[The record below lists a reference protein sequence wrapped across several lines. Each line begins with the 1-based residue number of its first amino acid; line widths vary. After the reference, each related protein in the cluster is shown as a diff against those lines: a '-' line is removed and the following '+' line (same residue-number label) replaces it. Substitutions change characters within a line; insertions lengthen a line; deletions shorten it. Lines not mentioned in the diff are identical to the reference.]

1 MGRVADLL
9 NFGPISPFRIR
20 TKLLLLALTT
30 LALPWAGCQYAREME
45 TVLRESE
52 QQSLLA
58 VATTIA
64 GSLKGRQELL
74 FRADS
79 LSALDAGNARD
90 ITPVVLSGAPLIDGR
105 PDEWDVNA
113 RNALRVAGPGNDG
126 LRLLAATH
134 ERWLYL
140 ALLVRDDHLVFD
152 SSEVSPLDPANIGD
166 RIWLAFD
173 DKRGGQ
179 QRLFFGSTGPGRVR
193 ARRIETREYGR
204 EEAVEEP
211 RISAV
216 WQRPRENF
224 ARESPAR
231 DSGYVLEMSI
241 PLSLVGQHIGVEI
254 DDRDRR
260 GGPRSSY
267 GTLDIA
273 DLRATGRL
281 IAASPDLNDHLRQ
294 FAQPGVE
301 LTVASSTG
309 AVLTR
314 LDAPALPGDFTR
326 LRGFLPR
333 MYRLFLD
340 GGAIP
345 RSVSQQERERAAQ
358 ELTARAVL
366 GKPESTLF
374 AGPYENRVIVA
385 AAAPI
390 YAADGKRVIG
400 VIQLAQTADRWLT
413 LRDQAL
419 TRLLNLTLF
428 VTLLAVGAAFWFAGR
443 MTLRISRLGHAAETA
458 LSREGSVAR
467 ELPES
472 GAKDELGD
480 LSRSFSSLLGRL
492 DEYTGYLR
500 TLAGKL
506 AHEIRTPLTIVRSS
520 LENLESEAQ
529 AAKDQPGL
537 GENAR
542 IYIARAREG
551 SERLGAILT
560 AMGAATRV
568 EEAIAH
574 SERQRFDLGSLVRET
589 VGAYGSA
596 FPQRRFA
603 CEIPPDPVQM
613 TGAPD
618 LIVQML
624 DKLVDNAVDFSAEGA
639 TISIVLRVE
648 EDHVELSVANPGPPL
663 PPEAATRLF
672 ESLWQSRA
680 EADAALQRLRPHFGL
695 GLYIVR
701 LIAEFHGGS
710 ARAADL
716 PDHAG
721 AIFTVRLTRRF
732 RDREF
737 GHLQPT

>member
-1 MGRVADLL
+1 MVRLSERIRI
-9 NFGPISPFRIR
+9 GPISGFRLR

-58 VATTIA
+58 VTTTIA

-79 LSALDAGNARD
+79 LEAVTSDDARD

-105 PDEWDVNA
+105 ADEWDTDS
-113 RNALRVAGPGNDG
+113 RNLVRVAGPGGDS
-126 LRLLAATH
+126 LKLLAATH

-140 ALLVRDDHLVFD
+140 ALIVRDDKLVYD
-152 SSEVSPLDPANIGD
+152 ASLLNPLDSNSIGD

-179 QRLFFGSTGPGRVR
+179 QQLFFGSTGSGTVR

-211 RISAV
+211 RIESV
-216 WQRPRENF
+216 WQR
-224 ARESPAR
+224 SR
-231 DSGYVLEMSI
+231 DGYVLEIGI
-241 PLSLVGQHIGVEI
+241 PLSLVGQHIGVLI

-260 GGPRSSY
+260 GAARNSY
-267 GTLDIA
+267 GTLEVA

-281 IAASPDLNDHLRQ
+281 IAASPDLSDHLRQ

-309 AVLTR
+309 AILTR
-314 LDAPALPGDFTR
+314 LDAPALPGDYTR
-326 LRGFLPR
+326 MRGFLPR

-340 GGAIP
+340 GDAIP
-345 RSVSQQERERAAQ
+345 RGVSQVERQRAAEQ
-358 ELTARAVL
+358 LTARVAK
-366 GKPESTLF
+366 GKPETALF
-374 AGPYENRVIVA
+374 AGRYENSVIVA

-390 YAADGKRVIG
+390 FSADGKHVFG

-413 LRDQAL
+413 LRDRAL

-428 VTLLAVGAAFWFAGR
+428 VTLFAVVAAFWFAGR
-443 MTLRISRLGHAAETA
+443 MTLRISRLGAASETA
-458 LSREGSVAR
+458 LGREGNLSRV
-467 ELPES
+467 LPE
-472 GAKDELGD
+472 AEARDELGD

-506 AHEIRTPLTIVRSS
+506 AHEIRTPLTIIRSS
-520 LENLESEAQ
+520 LENLESEG
-529 AAKDQPGL
+529 DS
-537 GENAR
+537 ENAR
-542 IYIARAREG
+542 VYISRAREG

-574 SERQRFDLGSLVRET
+574 SERQRFDLAALVRAA
-589 VGAYGSA
+589 VGAYGGA
-596 FPQRRFA
+596 FPQRHFR
-603 CEIPPDPVQM
+603 CEVPADAIQM

-618 LIVQML
+618 LVVQML
-624 DKLVDNAVDFSAEGA
+624 DKLIDNAVDFSPDGA
-639 TISIVLRVE
+639 TISVILRA
-648 EDHVELSVANPGPPL
+648 EDSAAELSVANPGPLL
-663 PPEAATRLF
+663 PPETANRLF

-680 EADAALQRLRPHFGL
+680 ESDKRPHLGL

-701 LIAEFHGGS
+701 LIAEFHGGT
-710 ARAADL
+710 AQAANL
-716 PDHAG
+716 PDNSG
-721 AIFTVRLTRRF
+721 AVFTVRLAR
-732 RDREF
+732 
-737 GHLQPT
+737 

>member
-1 MGRVADLL
+1 MSRFVDLL
-9 NFGPISPFRIR
+9 KTGPISGLRLR

-45 TVLRESE
+45 SVLRENE

-58 VATTIA
+58 VTTTVA

-79 LSALDAGNARD
+79 LPGSEQASDPRD

-105 PDEWDVNA
+105 PDEWDLDA
-113 RNALRVAGPGNDG
+113 RNLVRVAGPGGDG

-134 ERWLYL
+134 ERRLYL
-140 ALLVRDDHLVFD
+140 ALLVRDNHWVFD
-152 SSEVSPLDPANIGD
+152 ASVLTPLDTNGIGD
-166 RIWLAFD
+166 RVWLAFD

-179 QRLFFGSTGPGRVR
+179 QRLFFGSIGPGAVH
-193 ARRIETREYGR
+193 ARRIDTLEYGR
-204 EEAVEEP
+204 EAAVEEP
-211 RISAV
+211 RIQAV
-216 WQRPRENF
+216 WQR
-224 ARESPAR
+224 AR
-231 DSGYVLEMSI
+231 DGWVLEIGI
-241 PLSLVGQHIGVEI
+241 PLSMVGQHLGVLV

-260 GGPRSSY
+260 GAARESY
-267 GTLDIA
+267 GTLEIS
-273 DLRATGRL
+273 DLRAAGRL
-281 IAASPDLNDHLRQ
+281 IAASPDLNEHLRQ
-294 FAQPGVE
+294 FSQPGVE
-301 LTVASSTG
+301 LTVASATG

-314 LDAPALPGDFTR
+314 LDAPALPGDYTR
-326 LRGFLPR
+326 MRGFLPR

-345 RSVSQQERERAAQ
+345 RSVSEAERARSA
-358 ELTARAVL
+358 EALTGRAARGAPV
-366 GKPESTLF
+366 TALF
-374 AGPYENRVIVA
+374 GGRYKDSVIVA

-390 YAADGKRVIG
+390 YSSDGKRVIG

-413 LRDQAL
+413 LRDRAL

-428 VTLLAVGAAFWFAGR
+428 VTLFAVGAAFWFAGR
-443 MTLRISRLGHAAETA
+443 MTLRITRLGAASETA
-458 LSREGSVAR
+458 LSREGSVSR
-467 ELPES
+467 VLPE
-472 GAKDELGD
+472 ADAPDELGD

-506 AHEIRTPLTIVRSS
+506 AHEIRTPLTIIRSS
-520 LENLESEAQ
+520 LENLESEANGM
-529 AAKDQPGL
+529 AAGGM

-574 SERQRFDLGSLVRET
+574 SERHRFDLAALVRAT
-589 VGAYGSA
+589 TDAYRGA
-596 FPQRRFA
+596 FPRRQFV
-603 CEIPPDPVQM
+603 CEIPGEPVEIN
-613 TGAPD
+613 GAPE

-624 DKLVDNAVDFSAEGA
+624 DKLVDNAVDFSADGT
-639 TISIVLRVE
+639 TITIIVRSS
-648 EDHVELSVANPGPPL
+648 DTDAELSVANPGPPL
-663 PPEAATRLF
+663 PPETGTRLF
-672 ESLWQSRA
+672 ESLWQSRS
-680 EADAALQRLRPHFGL
+680 EADKRPHFGL

-710 ARAADL
+710 AQAANL
-716 PDHAG
+716 PGDSG
-721 AIFTVRLTRRF
+721 AVFTIRLLR
-732 RDREF
+732 
-737 GHLQPT
+737 

>member
-1 MGRVADLL
+1 MPCTPCTAWVIAGSSSVGRINDLL
-9 NFGPISPFRIR
+9 NYGPISPFRLR

-58 VATTIA
+58 VTTTIA

-79 LSALDAGNARD
+79 LPGLEAGNPRD

-105 PDEWDVNA
+105 ADEWDTDE
-113 RNALRVAGPGNDG
+113 RNLIRVAGPGNDS
-126 LRLLAATH
+126 LRILAATH

-140 ALLVRDDHLVFD
+140 ALLVRDNRLVFD
-152 SSEVSPLDPANIGD
+152 ASVMAPLDRENIGD
-166 RIWLAFD
+166 RVWLAFD

-179 QRLFFGSTGPGRVR
+179 QRLFFGSTGVGPLRGRY
-193 ARRIETREYGR
+193 IETLEYGR
-204 EEAVEEP
+204 EQAVEEP
-211 RISAV
+211 RIEAV
-216 WQRPRENF
+216 WQRTRN
-224 ARESPAR
+224 
-231 DSGYVLEMSI
+231 DDGYVVEIGI
-241 PLSLVGQHIGVEI
+241 PLSMVGQHLGVLI

-260 GGPRSSY
+260 GAARVSY
-267 GTLDIA
+267 GTLDPS

-281 IAASPDLNDHLRQ
+281 IAASPDLGEHLRQ

-309 AVLTR
+309 AILTR
-314 LDAPALPGDFTR
+314 MDAPALPGDYTR

-340 GGAIP
+340 GDVLP
-345 RSVSQQERERAAQ
+345 RSVTQAERERAAQ
-358 ELTARAVL
+358 SLTQRAVKGAPATAL
-366 GKPESTLF
+366 I
-374 AGPYENRVIVA
+374 AGRYENSVTVA

-390 YAADGKRVIG
+390 FSADGKQIIG

-413 LRDQAL
+413 LRDRAL

-428 VTLLAVGAAFWFAGR
+428 ATLFAVGAAFWFAGR
-443 MTLRISRLGHAAETA
+443 MTLRISRLGQASETA
-458 LSREGSVAR
+458 LGREGNLSRV
-467 ELPES
+467 LPES
-472 GAKDELGD
+472 NAKDELGD

-506 AHEIRTPLTIVRSS
+506 AHEIRTPLTIIRSS
-520 LENLESEAQ
+520 LENLESEANS
-529 AAKDQPGL
+529 D
-537 GENAR
+537 NAR
-542 IYIARAREG
+542 TYIARAREG

-560 AMGAATRV
+560 AMGAATKV

-574 SERQRFDLGSLVRET
+574 SERQRFDLAALVRT
-589 VGAYGSA
+589 AVGAYGAA
-596 FPQRRFA
+596 FPERRFTCDVPA
-603 CEIPPDPVQM
+603 DPVLI

-618 LIVQML
+618 LVVQML
-624 DKLVDNAVDFSAEGA
+624 DKLIDNAVDFSADGA
-639 TISIVLRVE
+639 TIAVVLRVDPE
-648 EDHVELSVANPGPPL
+648 FAELSVANPGPPL
-663 PPEAATRLF
+663 PAEAATRLF
-672 ESLWQSRA
+672 ESLWQSRS
-680 EADAALQRLRPHFGL
+680 EADKRPHLGL

-710 ARAADL
+710 ASAANL
-716 PDHAG
+716 PDASG
-721 AIFTVRLTRRF
+721 AIFTVRLQR
-732 RDREF
+732 
-737 GHLQPT
+737 

>member
-1 MGRVADLL
+1 MARLRDLL
-9 NFGPISPFRIR
+9 NFGPISPFRLR

-30 LALPWAGCQYAREME
+30 LTLPWAGCQYAREME

-74 FRADS
+74 FRAES
-79 LSALDAGNARD
+79 LSALDVGNERD

-105 PDEWDVNA
+105 VDEWDSDA
-113 RNALRVAGPGNDG
+113 RNLVRVAGPGNDG

-140 ALLVRDDHLVFD
+140 ALLVRDDRLVFD
-152 SSEVSPLDPANIGD
+152 SSELTPLDSATLGD
-166 RIWLAFD
+166 RIWIAFD
-173 DKRGGQ
+173 DRRGGQ
-179 QRLFFGSTGPGRVR
+179 QRLFFGSTGPGAVR

-216 WQRPRENF
+216 WQR
-224 ARESPAR
+224 AK
-231 DSGYVLEMSI
+231 DGYVLEMGI
-241 PLSLVGQHIGVEI
+241 PLSMVGQHIGVAV
-254 DDRDRR
+254 DDRDKR
-260 GGPRSSY
+260 GGPRQSY
-267 GTLDIA
+267 GTLDLA

-294 FAQPGVE
+294 FSQPGVE
-301 LTVASSTG
+301 LTVASSNG

-333 MYRLFLD
+333 MYRVFLD

-345 RSVSQQERERAAQ
+345 RNVSQVERERAAQ
-358 ELTARAVL
+358 ELTARAVR
-366 GKPESTLF
+366 GKAESTLF

-413 LRDQAL
+413 LRDRAL

-428 VTLLAVGAAFWFAGR
+428 VTLFAVGAAFWFAGR
-443 MTLRISRLGHAAETA
+443 MTLRISRLGAAAENA
-458 LSREGSVAR
+458 LGREGSVAR

-506 AHEIRTPLTIVRSS
+506 AHEIRTPNTIIRSS

-529 AAKDQPGL
+529 SAKENGVIGMGD
-537 GENAR
+537 NAR

-560 AMGAATRV
+560 AMGAATKV
-568 EEAIAH
+568 EEAITH
-574 SERQRFDLGSLVRET
+574 SERQQFDLAALVRAT
-589 VGAYGSA
+589 VAAYGSA
-596 FPQRRFA
+596 FPQRQFV
-603 CEIPPDPVQM
+603 CEAPPGHVEM
-613 TGAPD
+613 SGAPE

-624 DKLVDNAVDFSAEGA
+624 DKLVDNAVDFSADGA
-639 TISIVLRVE
+639 TISIALRADEV
-648 EDHVELSVANPGPPL
+648 HAELSVANPGPPL

-680 EADAALQRLRPHFGL
+680 EADKRPHFGL

-710 ARAADL
+710 AQAANL
-716 PDHAG
+716 PDHSG
-721 AIFTVRLTRRF
+721 AIFTVHLTR
-732 RDREF
+732 
-737 GHLQPT
+737 

>member
-1 MGRVADLL
+1 VGRISDLIRI
-9 NFGPISPFRIR
+9 GPISGFRLR
-20 TKLLLLALTT
+20 TKLLVLALTT

-45 TVLRESE
+45 NVLRESE
-52 QQSLLA
+52 KQSLLA

-64 GSLKGRQELL
+64 GSLKGKQELL
-74 FRADS
+74 FRDES
-79 LSALDAGNARD
+79 LPAVSNANARD

-105 PDEWDVNA
+105 ADEWDTDS
-113 RNALRVAGPGNDG
+113 RNLIRVPGPGGDS
-126 LRLLAATH
+126 LQLLAATH

-140 ALLVRDDHLVFD
+140 ALIVRDNKVVYDASMLA
-152 SSEVSPLDPANIGD
+152 PLDSATIGD

-179 QRLFFGSTGPGRVR
+179 SQLFFASTGGGRLLG
-193 ARRIETREYGR
+193 RRIETREYGR
-204 EEAVEEP
+204 EEAVAEP
-211 RISAV
+211 RIDAV
-216 WQRPRENF
+216 WQR
-224 ARESPAR
+224 SR
-231 DSGYVLEMSI
+231 DGYVLELGI
-241 PLSLVGQHIGVEI
+241 PLSLLGQHIGVLI

-260 GGPRSSY
+260 GAARSSY
-267 GTLDIA
+267 GTLEVA

-309 AVLTR
+309 AILTR
-314 LDAPALPGDFTR
+314 IDAPALPGDFTR
-326 LRGFLPR
+326 MRGFLPR

-340 GGAIP
+340 GDMKP
-345 RSVSQQERERAAQ
+345 RGVSQAERQRSAEG
-358 ELTARAVL
+358 LTVRVAK
-366 GKPESTLF
+366 GKPETALF
-374 AGPYENRVIVA
+374 AGRYENSVIVA

-390 YAADGKRVIG
+390 YSADGEHVFG

-413 LRDQAL
+413 LRDRAL

-428 VTLLAVGAAFWFAGR
+428 VTLFAVVAAFWFAGR
-443 MTLRISRLGHAAETA
+443 MTLRISRLGAASETA
-458 LSREGSVAR
+458 LGREGNLSRV
-467 ELPES
+467 LPE
-472 GAKDELGD
+472 ADARDELGD

-506 AHEIRTPLTIVRSS
+506 AHEIRTPLTIIRSS
-520 LENLESEAQ
+520 LENLESEGDSAN
-529 AAKDQPGL
+529 AKV
-537 GENAR
+537 
-542 IYIARAREG
+542 YISRAREG

-574 SERQRFDLGSLVRET
+574 SDRQRFDLAALVRAAA
-589 VGAYGSA
+589 GAYGGA
-596 FPQRRFA
+596 FPARRFVA
-603 CEIPPDPVQM
+603 MVPDEAVEI

-624 DKLVDNAVDFSAEGA
+624 DKLVDNAVDFSADGA
-639 TISIVLRVE
+639 TISIVLRR
-648 EDHVELSVANPGPPL
+648 DGTQVELSVANPGPAL
-663 PPEAATRLF
+663 PPDTGNRLF

-680 EADAALQRLRPHFGL
+680 ESDKRPHFGL

-701 LIAEFHGGS
+701 LIAEFHGGT
-710 ARAADL
+710 ARAENL
-716 PDHAG
+716 PDNSG
-721 AIFTVRLTRRF
+721 AVFTVRLSA
-732 RDREF
+732 
-737 GHLQPT
+737 

>member
-1 MGRVADLL
+1 VSRLVEMLKT
-9 NFGPISPFRIR
+9 GPISGFRLR

-58 VATTIA
+58 VTTTIA

-79 LSALDAGNARD
+79 LPGQQGNNSRD
-90 ITPVVLSGAPLIDGR
+90 ITPVVLSGAPLVDGIA
-105 PDEWDVNA
+105 DEWDTDA
-113 RNALRVAGPGNDG
+113 RNVVRVVGPRNDS
-126 LRLLAATH
+126 LQLLAATH

-140 ALLVRDDHLVFD
+140 ALLVHDNRWVFD
-152 SSEVSPLDPANIGD
+152 ASELAPLDSETIGD
-166 RIWLAFD
+166 RVWLAFD

-179 QRLFFGSTGPGRVR
+179 QRLFFGSTGPGALRG
-193 ARRIETREYGR
+193 RRIETLEYGR
-204 EEAVEEP
+204 EAAVEEP
-211 RISAV
+211 RIGGV
-216 WQRPRENF
+216 WQR
-224 ARESPAR
+224 SR
-231 DSGYVLEMSI
+231 DGWVMEISV
-241 PLSLVGQHIGVEI
+241 PLSMVGQHLGVLI

-260 GGPRSSY
+260 GATRESY
-267 GTLDIA
+267 GTLEA
-273 DLRATGRL
+273 SDLRATGRL
-281 IAASPDLNDHLRQ
+281 IAASPDLNEHLRQ
-294 FAQPGVE
+294 FSQPGVE
-301 LTVASSTG
+301 LTVASDTG

-314 LDAPALPGDFTR
+314 LDAPALPGDYTR
-326 LRGFLPR
+326 MRGFLPR

-345 RSVSQQERERAAQ
+345 RSVSQAERERSAQ
-358 ELTARAVL
+358 ELTQRAAQ
-366 GKPESTLF
+366 GKPVTDLF
-374 AGPYENRVIVA
+374 AGRYENSVIVA

-390 YAADGKRVIG
+390 YSADGRQVIG

-413 LRDQAL
+413 LRDRAL

-428 VTLLAVGAAFWFAGR
+428 VTLFAVGAAFWFAGR
-443 MTLRISRLGHAAETA
+443 MTLRISRLGAASETA
-458 LSREGSVAR
+458 LGREGNVSR
-467 ELPES
+467 LLPEAES
-472 GAKDELGD
+472 RDELGD

-506 AHEIRTPLTIVRSS
+506 AHEIRTPLTIIRSS
-520 LENLESEAQ
+520 LENLESEASS
-529 AAKDQPGL
+529 
-537 GENAR
+537 ENAR
-542 IYIARAREG
+542 VYLARAREG
-551 SERLGAILT
+551 SERLGAILS

-574 SERQRFDLGSLVRET
+574 SERQRFDLASLVRAT
-589 VGAYGSA
+589 VAAYGTA
-596 FPQRRFA
+596 FPNRRFT
-603 CEIPPDPVQM
+603 CEVPPEPVHM
-613 TGAPD
+613 TGAPE

-624 DKLVDNAVDFSAEGA
+624 DKLVDNAVDFSGDRA
-639 TISIVLRVE
+639 TIAIVLQSDE
-648 EDHVELSVANPGPPL
+648 NHAEISVANPGPPL

-680 EADAALQRLRPHFGL
+680 ETDKRPHFGL

-710 ARAADL
+710 ARAANLSDGS
-716 PDHAG
+716 G
-721 AIFTVRLTRRF
+721 ALFTVRLTRW
-732 RDREF
+732 
-737 GHLQPT
+737 

>member
-1 MGRVADLL
+1 MNRFLELL
-9 NFGPISPFRIR
+9 KTGPISGFRLR

-58 VATTIA
+58 VTTTIA
-64 GSLKGRQELL
+64 GSLKGRNELL

-79 LSALDAGNARD
+79 LPGSEGGNPRD
-90 ITPVVLSGAPLIDGR
+90 ITPVVLAGVPLIDGR
-105 PDEWDVNA
+105 ADEWDTSA
-113 RNALRVAGPGNDG
+113 RNLVRVAGPGGDS

-140 ALLVRDDHLVFD
+140 ALLVRDDRWVFD
-152 SSEVSPLDPANIGD
+152 ASELTPLSSDTIGD
-166 RIWLAFD
+166 RVWLAFD

-179 QRLFFGSTGPGRVR
+179 QRLFFGSTGPGTVR
-193 ARRIETREYGR
+193 ARRIETQEYGR
-204 EEAVEEP
+204 EEAVEES
-211 RISAV
+211 RIQGM
-216 WQRPRENF
+216 WQR
-224 ARESPAR
+224 SR
-231 DSGYVLEMSI
+231 DGWVLEIGVPMSM
-241 PLSLVGQHIGVEI
+241 VGQHLGVLI
-254 DDRDRR
+254 DDRDKR
-260 GGPRSSY
+260 GARRSSY
-267 GTLDIA
+267 GTLETS

-294 FAQPGVE
+294 FSQPGVE
-301 LTVASSTG
+301 LTVTSAVG

-314 LDAPALPGDFTR
+314 LEAPALPGDYTR
-326 LRGFLPR
+326 MRGFLPR

-340 GGAIP
+340 GGPIP
-345 RSVSQQERERAAQ
+345 RSVSQADRARAAQDLIERAAKGAPA
-358 ELTARAVL
+358 TA
-366 GKPESTLF
+366 LF
-374 AGPYENRVIVA
+374 SGRYENSVIVA

-390 YAADGKRVIG
+390 LSTDGKRVVG

-413 LRDQAL
+413 LRDRAL

-428 VTLLAVGAAFWFAGR
+428 VTLFAVGAAFWFAGR
-443 MTLRISRLGHAAETA
+443 MTLRISRLGAASETA
-458 LSREGSVAR
+458 LSREGSLAR
-467 ELPES
+467 VLPES
-472 GAKDELGD
+472 ESRDELGD

-529 AAKDQPGL
+529 ASGGMGDNAKV
-537 GENAR
+537 
-542 IYIARAREG
+542 YIARAREG

-574 SERQRFDLGSLVRET
+574 SERQRFDLAGLVRAT
-589 VGAYGSA
+589 VAAYGAA
-596 FPQRRFA
+596 FPNRRFA
-603 CEIPPDPVQM
+603 SEVPAEAIEM
-613 TGAPD
+613 NGAPE

-624 DKLVDNAVDFSAEGA
+624 DKLVDNAVDFSADGA
-639 TISIVLRVE
+639 TITVSLRASDTE
-648 EDHVELSVANPGPPL
+648 AEISVANPGPPL
-663 PPEAATRLF
+663 PPEADTKLF

-680 EADAALQRLRPHFGL
+680 EADPPQGRQRPHFGL
-695 GLYIVR
+695 GL
-701 LIAEFHGGS
+701 
-710 ARAADL
+710 
-716 PDHAG
+716 
-721 AIFTVRLTRRF
+721 
-732 RDREF
+732 
-737 GHLQPT
+737 

>member
-1 MGRVADLL
+1 MGRIADLIKI
-9 NFGPISPFRIR
+9 GPISGFRLR
-20 TKLLLLALTT
+20 TKLIVLALTT

-79 LSALDAGNARD
+79 LPTDGLDNLKGSARD
-90 ITPVVLSGAPLIDGR
+90 ITPKVLSGAPMIDGR
-105 PDEWDVNA
+105 ADEWDLDN
-113 RNALRVAGPGNDG
+113 RNLVRVPGPGSDS

-134 ERWLYL
+134 ERWLFL
-140 ALLVRDDHLVFD
+140 ALLVRDDKVIFD
-152 SSEVSPLDPANIGD
+152 ASEMTPLDTASIGD
-166 RIWLAFD
+166 RVWLAFD

-179 QRLFFGSTGPGRVR
+179 QQLFFSGSGAGRLR

-204 EEAVEEP
+204 EEAVEET
-211 RISAV
+211 RISATL
-216 WQRPRENF
+216 QR
-224 ARESPAR
+224 SR
-231 DSGYVLEMSI
+231 DGYVLEISV
-241 PLSLVGQHIGVEI
+241 PLSMIGQHFGVLI

-260 GGPRSSY
+260 GAARSSY
-267 GTLDIA
+267 GTLEPS

-281 IAASPDLNDHLRQ
+281 IAASPDLSDHLRQ
-294 FAQPGVE
+294 FSQPGVE

-314 LDAPALPGDFTR
+314 IDAPALPTDYTR

-333 MYRLFLD
+333 MYRLMLD
-340 GGAIP
+340 GDLIP
-345 RSVSQQERERAAQ
+345 RNVSQAERQKSAEQ
-358 ELTARAVL
+358 LTQRVSR
-366 GKPESTLF
+366 GKPETTFF
-374 AGPYENRVIVA
+374 AGRYENSVIVA

-390 YAADGKRVIG
+390 FSADGKQVIG

-413 LRDQAL
+413 LRDRAL

-428 VTLLAVGAAFWFAGR
+428 VTLFAVVAAFWFAGR

-458 LSREGSVAR
+458 LSREGNVSR
-467 ELPES
+467 TLPE
-472 GAKDELGD
+472 AEARDELGD

-506 AHEIRTPLTIVRSS
+506 AHEIRTPNTIIRSS
-520 LENLESEAQ
+520 LENLESEVQ
-529 AAKDQPGL
+529 VSDAAKV
-537 GENAR
+537 
-542 IYIARAREG
+542 YIARAREG

-574 SERQRFDLGSLVRET
+574 SERQRFDLAVLVREAAA
-589 VGAYGSA
+589 AYATG
-596 FPQRRFA
+596 FPARRFV
-603 CEIPPDPVQM
+603 CEVPDVAVDIM
-613 TGAPD
+613 GAPE

-624 DKLVDNAVDFSAEGA
+624 DKLVDNAVDFSADGA
-639 TISIVLRVE
+639 TISIKLQAG
-648 EDHVELSVANPGPPL
+648 DSQAELSVANPGPPL

-672 ESLWQSRA
+672 ESLWQSRS
-680 EADAALQRLRPHFGL
+680 ENDTPQGRLRPHFGL

-701 LIAEFHGGS
+701 MIAEFHGGS
-710 ARAADL
+710 ATAANL
-716 PDHAG
+716 PGDSG
-721 AIFTVRLTRRF
+721 AVFTVRLSR
-732 RDREF
+732 
-737 GHLQPT
+737 

>member
-1 MGRVADLL
+1 MNRFLELL
-9 NFGPISPFRIR
+9 KTGPISGFRLR

-58 VATTIA
+58 VTTTIA
-64 GSLKGRQELL
+64 GSLKGRNELL

-79 LSALDAGNARD
+79 LPGSEGGNPRD
-90 ITPVVLSGAPLIDGR
+90 ITPVVLAGVPLIDGR
-105 PDEWDVNA
+105 ADEWDTSA
-113 RNALRVAGPGNDG
+113 RNLVRVAGPGGDS

-140 ALLVRDDHLVFD
+140 ALLVRDDRWVFD
-152 SSEVSPLDPANIGD
+152 ASELTPLSSDTIGD
-166 RIWLAFD
+166 RVWLAFD

-179 QRLFFGSTGPGRVR
+179 QRLFFGSTGPGTVR
-193 ARRIETREYGR
+193 ARRIETQEYGR
-204 EEAVEEP
+204 EEAVEES
-211 RISAV
+211 RIQGM
-216 WQRPRENF
+216 WQR
-224 ARESPAR
+224 SR
-231 DSGYVLEMSI
+231 DGWVLEIGVPMSM
-241 PLSLVGQHIGVEI
+241 VGQHLGVLI
-254 DDRDRR
+254 DDRDKR
-260 GGPRSSY
+260 GARRSSY
-267 GTLDIA
+267 GTLETS

-294 FAQPGVE
+294 FSQPGVE
-301 LTVASSTG
+301 LTVTSAVG

-314 LDAPALPGDFTR
+314 LEAPALPGDYTR
-326 LRGFLPR
+326 MRGFLPR

-340 GGAIP
+340 GGPIP
-345 RSVSQQERERAAQ
+345 RSVSQADRARAAQDLIERAAKGAPA
-358 ELTARAVL
+358 TA
-366 GKPESTLF
+366 LF
-374 AGPYENRVIVA
+374 SGRYENSVIVA

-390 YAADGKRVIG
+390 LSTDGKRVVG

-413 LRDQAL
+413 LRDRAL

-428 VTLLAVGAAFWFAGR
+428 VTLFAVGAAFWFAGR
-443 MTLRISRLGHAAETA
+443 MTLRISRLGAASETA
-458 LSREGSVAR
+458 LSREGSLAR
-467 ELPES
+467 VLPES
-472 GAKDELGD
+472 ESRDELGD

-529 AAKDQPGL
+529 ASGGMGDNAKV
-537 GENAR
+537 
-542 IYIARAREG
+542 YIARAREG

-574 SERQRFDLGSLVRET
+574 SERQRFDLAGLVRAT
-589 VGAYGSA
+589 VAAYGAA
-596 FPQRRFA
+596 FPNRRFA
-603 CEIPPDPVQM
+603 SEVPAEAIEM
-613 TGAPD
+613 NGAPE

-624 DKLVDNAVDFSAEGA
+624 DKLVDNAVDFSADGA
-639 TISIVLRVE
+639 TITVSLRASDTE
-648 EDHVELSVANPGPPL
+648 AEISVANPGPPL
-663 PPEAATRLF
+663 PPEADTRLF

-680 EADAALQRLRPHFGL
+680 EADPPQGRQRPHFGL

-710 ARAADL
+710 ARAANL
-716 PDHAG
+716 PDASG
-721 AIFTVRLTRRF
+721 AVFSVRLTR
-732 RDREF
+732 
-737 GHLQPT
+737 

>member
-1 MGRVADLL
+1 MGRISDLIKV
-9 NFGPISPFRIR
+9 GPISGFRLR

-58 VATTIA
+58 VTTTIA
-64 GSLKGRQELL
+64 GSLKGGQELL
-74 FRADS
+74 FRGESLPADGVEG
-79 LSALDAGNARD
+79 ADGDGRD
-90 ITPVVLSGAPLIDGR
+90 ITPMVLSGAPLIDGR
-105 PDEWDVNA
+105 ADEWDLDN
-113 RNALRVAGPGNDG
+113 RNVVRVAGPGGDS

-134 ERWLYL
+134 ERWLFL
-140 ALLVRDDHLVFD
+140 ALLVRDDRLVFD
-152 SSEVSPLDPANIGD
+152 GADLRPLDMASIGD

-173 DKRGGQ
+173 DRRGGQ
-179 QRLFFGSTGPGRVR
+179 QQLFFSGAGVGRMR

-204 EEAVEEP
+204 EEAVEES

-216 WQRPRENF
+216 WQR
-224 ARESPAR
+224 SR
-231 DSGYVLEMSI
+231 DGYVLEISV
-241 PLSLVGQHIGVEI
+241 PLSLVGQHFGVLV

-260 GGPRSSY
+260 GATRNSY
-267 GTLDIA
+267 GTLDPS

-281 IAASPDLNDHLRQ
+281 IAASPYLADHLRQ
-294 FAQPGVE
+294 FSQPGVE
-301 LTVASSTG
+301 LTVASATG

-314 LDAPALPGDFTR
+314 IDAPALPGDYTR

-333 MYRLFLD
+333 MYRLLLD
-340 GGAIP
+340 GDLIP
-345 RSVSQQERERAAQ
+345 RTVSQAERQRSAEQ
-358 ELTARAVL
+358 LTQRVAR
-366 GKPESTLF
+366 GKPETAFF
-374 AGPYENRVIVA
+374 AGRYENSVIVA

-390 YAADGKRVIG
+390 FAADGKRVIG

-413 LRDQAL
+413 LRDRAL

-428 VTLLAVGAAFWFAGR
+428 VTLFAVLAAFWFAGR
-443 MTLRISRLGHAAETA
+443 MTLRISRLGAAAETA

-467 ELPES
+467 ILPEAE
-472 GAKDELGD
+472 AKDELGD

-506 AHEIRTPLTIVRSS
+506 AHEIRTPNTIIRSS
-520 LENLESEAQ
+520 LENLESEVNAGN
-529 AAKDQPGL
+529 AATDS
-537 GENAR
+537 AR
-542 IYIARAREG
+542 VYVARAREG

-568 EEAIAH
+568 EEAIRH
-574 SERQRFDLGSLVRET
+574 SERQRFDLVALVREA
-589 VGAYGSA
+589 VAAYGSA
-596 FPQRRFA
+596 FPAHRFA
-603 CEIPPDPVQM
+603 CQAPHDAVEIV
-613 TGAPD
+613 GAPD

-624 DKLVDNAVDFSAEGA
+624 DKLIDNAADFTAEGG
-639 TISIVLRVE
+639 TITVSVGSEPGYGVI
-648 EDHVELSVANPGPPL
+648 SVANPGPPL

-680 EADAALQRLRPHFGL
+680 EGDKRPHFGL

-710 ARAADL
+710 ASAANL
-716 PDHAG
+716 PGDAG
-721 AIFTVRLTRRF
+721 AIFTVRLAR
-732 RDREF
+732 
-737 GHLQPT
+737 